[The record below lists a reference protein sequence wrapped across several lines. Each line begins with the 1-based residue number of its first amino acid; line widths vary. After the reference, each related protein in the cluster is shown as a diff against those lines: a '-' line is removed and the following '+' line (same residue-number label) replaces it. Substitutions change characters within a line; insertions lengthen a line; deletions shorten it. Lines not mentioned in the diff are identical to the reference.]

1 MDPLKSRCPE
11 CEVPYRSGARYCSRC
26 GKAKF
31 GEEFVEGE
39 NVLGHKKHAIVHV
52 DAKPIEA
59 PYDLVPYPGTPRHIV
74 DELGHISITRD
85 LSASLS
91 NIAMEW
97 VATNPGEH
105 FLEVEQKVTV
115 GRWFC
120 KRTARAQMRV
130 FRR

>member
-1 MDPLKSRCPE
+1 MNPVPEIICPE
-11 CEVPYRSGARYCSRC
+11 CEVPYRRAAKFCYQCGRARYR
-26 GKAKF
+26 
-31 GEEFVEGE
+31 EEFVEGE
-39 NVLGHKKHAIVHV
+39 HAMGHKNRIIHV
-52 DAKPIEA
+52 DAKPIQP

-97 VATNPGEH
+97 VATNPGER
-105 FLEVEQKVTV
+105 FLEIEQHVSV

-120 KRTARAQMRV
+120 KRTASARMRV

>member
-1 MDPLKSRCPE
+1 M
-11 CEVPYRSGARYCSRC
+11 
-26 GKAKF
+26 
-31 GEEFVEGE
+31 
-39 NVLGHKKHAIVHV
+39 GHKNPIVHV

-59 PYDLVPYPGTPRHIV
+59 PYDLVPYPGTARHIV
-74 DELGHISITRD
+74 DELGNISITRD
-85 LSASLS
+85 LSSSLS

-105 FLEVEQKVTV
+105 SLEVEQSVTV

-120 KRTARAQMRV
+120 RRTARAQMRV